1 MKFRE
6 WVDASG
12 GGLKLNPYTTRMEY
26 WIRLVAMQNK
36 HNPGWS
42 LYLALESE
50 EL

>member
-12 GGLKLNPYTTRMEY
+12 GFIKVSPYTTKVEY
-26 WIRLVAMQNK
+26 WIRLVSMHNK
-36 HNPGWS
+36 RNPGWS
-42 LYLALESE
+42 LYLALETE